1 MADRDEALAKAAHD
15 HGLSAGA
22 VRALW
27 DALARGGGQMAQFSH
42 PDLGG
47 MGQWSG
53 GGLVQIGDMFNSGLK
68 ARVAAACADLAAAA
82 SQSVAG
88 RGAPSGSRPS
98 QWQGDPGSAS
108 AADGAGGDWW
118 PGEFGRPDAS
128 GAQNG
133 SRYAYFAEHRRL
145 AIERQGRLTLYDTGR
160 HRIFG
165 VSQVQSHGANL
176 AFTGEDGA
184 VDVGSLRIV
193 ET

>member
-1 MADRDEALAKAAHD
+1 MADRDEALAKAEHD

-27 DALARGGGQMAQFSH
+27 DALARGGGRMAQFSH

-53 GGLVQIGDMFNSGLK
+53 GGMIQIGDMSDHGLK

-82 SQSVAG
+82 AHSAVG
-88 RGAPSGSRPS
+88 RAVP
-98 QWQGDPGSAS
+98 S
-108 AADGAGGDWW
+108 AAVGARDWW
-118 PGEFGRPDAS
+118 PGDLGRPDAS

-133 SRYAYFAEHRRL
+133 SRYAYFAARRRL
-145 AIERQGRLTLYDTGR
+145 AIERDGRVTLYDTGR

-165 VSQVQSHGANL
+165 VSQAQSHGASL

-184 VDVGSLRIV
+184 VDVRSLRIV
-193 ET
+193 EG